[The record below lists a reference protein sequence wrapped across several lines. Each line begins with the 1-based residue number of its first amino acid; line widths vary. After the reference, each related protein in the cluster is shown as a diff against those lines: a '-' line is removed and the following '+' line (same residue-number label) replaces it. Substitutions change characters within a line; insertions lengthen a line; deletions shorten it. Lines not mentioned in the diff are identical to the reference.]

1 MINQVLTREEHAVL
15 ADERACLGRLQRTL
29 ARFEG
34 SAADQ
39 EALAHSIRRLDE
51 LFLLVVVGE
60 FNSGKST
67 FINALVGQRV
77 LEEGATPTTRRIQI
91 LTHGPEVTRVVSES
105 AVDIVTAPAEMLRE
119 VNIVDTPGTNAIF
132 REHEAITADFV
143 PRADFVLFVTS
154 ADRPFTE
161 TERGFME
168 AIREWGK
175 KIVVV
180 INKADILESATDL
193 ESVEQFVRRSAS
205 DLLGIEPVVFSVS
218 ARTALRAKL
227 AGDAAP
233 GTGGVP
239 PGAQS
244 FAALEHFIATTL
256 DERERVRLK
265 LLNPIGVGLRL
276 GERYL
281 DMVESDLHVLNDDV
295 VAMEDIEGQ
304 LTIYREDMSREF
316 RHRLSSVDNILHE
329 FERRGVA
336 FFDDTLRLGRVFDL
350 MNKSRLKAEFE
361 RDVIQDMP
369 KRIERQV
376 HDVIDWM
383 VASDLRQ
390 WQGVM
395 ARIQARRTAHADR
408 LAGVI
413 DSRFEY
419 DRAQLLDTV
428 GRAAERTVESY
439 DIARESETMAESV
452 RMAVAGTALAEVGA
466 IGLGAAVTALA
477 TTTFADVTGILAAG
491 ALAVIG
497 LFVIPVRRRQAKA
510 AMREKIEGMRRQL
523 VGSLTSQF
531 DREVERSVGRVRDAI
546 APYTRFVR
554 AEQQRLGTTRDE
566 LRSTALE
573 LGALR
578 RRIEELG
585 AGR

>member
-1 MINQVLTREEHAVL
+1 MQVLTRDEQALL

-29 ARFEG
+29 ARFET
-34 SAADQ
+34 SAPDQ

-67 FINALVGQRV
+67 FINALIGQRV
-77 LEEGATPTTRRIQI
+77 LEEGATPTTRRVQV
-91 LTHGPEVTRVVSES
+91 LTYGPEVTRTVSET
-105 AVDIVTAPAEMLRE
+105 AVDTVTAPAEMLRE
-119 VNIVDTPGTNAIF
+119 IHIVDTPGTNAIF
-132 REHEAITADFV
+132 REHEAITTDFV

-180 INKADILESATDL
+180 INKADILETAADL
-193 ESVEQFVRRSAS
+193 ASVEQFVQRSAS
-205 DLLGIEPVVFSVS
+205 DLLGVEPVVFSIS
-218 ARTALRAKL
+218 ARAALRARL
-227 AGDAAP
+227 AGEPEAGA
-233 GTGGVP
+233 TGAGP
-239 PGAQS
+239 WAQS
-244 FAALEHFIATTL
+244 FAALEDFIATTL

-265 LLNPIGVGLRL
+265 LMNPVGVGLRL
-276 GERYL
+276 GERYMGL
-281 DMVESDLHVLNDDV
+281 VESDLHVLKDDV

-304 LTIYREDMSREF
+304 LTVYREDMSREF

-369 KRIERQV
+369 RLIERQV
-376 HDVIDWM
+376 HEVIDWM

-408 LAGVI
+408 LAGAI

-419 DRAQLLDTV
+419 DRAQLLETV
-428 GRAAERTVESY
+428 GRAAERTVEGY

-497 LFVIPVRRRQAKA
+497 LFVIPVRRKQAKA
-510 AMREKIEGMRRQL
+510 SMREKIEGMRTQL
-523 VGSLTSQF
+523 VSSLTSQF
-531 DREVERSVGRVRDAI
+531 DREVDRSVGRVRDAV

-566 LRSTALE
+566 LRTSAQE
-573 LGALR
+573 LSGLQ
-578 RRIEELG
+578 RRIEALP
-585 AGR
+585 AVSL